1 MEDCYFFYNSDCTK
15 GSTCQFRHEPTAL
28 NSDVVCAFWLKGHCS
43 RVPCP
48 YRHAELGEKTHSST
62 PQSTPCFWESRP
74 GGCRKT
80 LCQFQHRG
88 LQAPVPH
95 LDSQQPPVIVAIAEP
110 PPIIIPPVPQS
121 SKIIVNKNKLNELG
135 SILAQQ
141 RESSERIVLPA
152 TSKLPVKHRLGSKKS
167 CVKDRLGVRKE
178 DHLVG
183 SDEQVLRE
191 KAIQSLDLR
200 KRIGKSPETEE
211 EEHQDVFSEN
221 ESSNFI
227 VKSLVQK
234 VKKEAKKKKKKT
246 KKLKKHK
253 RRRSSSESDDNYHS
267 ECAKEVSETPSE
279 GEKSDGGCDRP
290 SPRETGFCLAARALR
305 DLKTAPRRK
314 RKGSSMDET
323 KESPKKRDRK
333 KIFENVAKE
342 METINEAISES
353 SDVLRQLE
361 DLINN

>member
-74 GGCRKT
+74 GG
-80 LCQFQHRG
+80 L
-88 LQAPVPH
+88 
-95 LDSQQPPVIVAIAEP
+95 AIAEP

-234 VKKEAKKKKKKT
+234 
-246 KKLKKHK
+246 